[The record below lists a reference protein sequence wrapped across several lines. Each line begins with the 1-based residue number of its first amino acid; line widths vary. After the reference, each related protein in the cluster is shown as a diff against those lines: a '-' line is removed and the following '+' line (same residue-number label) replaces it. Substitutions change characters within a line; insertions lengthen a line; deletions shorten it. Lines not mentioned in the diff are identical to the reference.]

1 MKTGTLLQP
10 GMLPEVRLLGTIHQ
24 WKLLLW
30 PPFAYVG
37 SVQVG
42 NFPGLVFVGSGL

>member
-1 MKTGTLLQP
+1 MLEP
-10 GMLPEVRLLGTIHQ
+10 GMLAEVRLLGTIHQ

-30 PPFAYVG
+30 PPSGHEG